1 MRVSNFGKGCR
12 RGFTLI
18 ELLVVIA
25 IIAILASMLLP
36 ALQQARGRAHMTSC
50 ANNFHTVGKAGLM
63 YSDDNRGFY
72 PMLYNADRSSLSSRY
87 ALAGGKTG
95 KLTPYLGIEQDA
107 PVGGWYL
114 NNKGVYLNNKGVYQI
129 SKFACPAVDGRE
141 RFKIWTYNSSSR
153 HGIGENL
160 RVSNVPG
167 SSNIM
172 HTTKVKKPSR
182 SMFFAEGCRDRV
194 YYTDSASSAGSYP
207 VAPHGSAVPVRDFYV
222 LELTDNK
229 LNAVML
235 DGHVISITNKQLPF
249 KDLWRANE
257 LYYSYFWFPAIGN
270 KDW

>member
-1 MRVSNFGKGCR
+1 MRVSSFDEGCR
-12 RGFTLI
+12 IGRGFTLI

-50 ANNFHTVGKAGLM
+50 ANNFHSVGKAGLM
-63 YSDDNRGFY
+63 YSDDSKGFY
-72 PMLYNADRSSLSSRY
+72 PMLYNADRSSRSSRS
-87 ALAGGKTG
+87 ALSGGKTG

-114 NNKGVYLNNKGVYQI
+114 NKGRYQI

-141 RFKIWTYNSSSR
+141 RFVVWPDSSSTR
-153 HGIGENL
+153 CGIGENQ

-167 SSNIM
+167 GNNVVHAS
-172 HTTKVKKPSR
+172 KVKRPSR
-182 SMFFAEGCRDRV
+182 SMFFSEGCRERV
-194 YYTDSASSAGSYP
+194 FYSDAASSAGTYP
-207 VAPHGSAVPVRDFYV
+207 VAPHGSEKAIGNSIYE
-222 LELTDNK
+222 LQLTDNK

-235 DGHVISITNKQLPF
+235 DGHVITITNKHLPF
-249 KDLWRANE
+249 LDQWRANI
-257 LYYSYFWFPAIGN
+257 LYYNYFWFPVIGN

>member
-1 MRVSNFGKGCR
+1 MSFSIKSSCGATRF
-12 RGFTLI
+12 FTLI

-36 ALQQARGRAHMTSC
+36 ALQQARGRAHLTACS
-50 ANNFHTVGKAGLM
+50 NNFHSVGKAGLM
-63 YSDDNRGFY
+63 YSDDNKGFY

-95 KLTPYLGIEQDA
+95 KLTPYLGIEQNA

-114 NNKGVYLNNKGVYQI
+114 TSKGVYEI

-141 RFKIWTYNSSSR
+141 RFKLWTSSSSSR
-153 HGIGENL
+153 NGIGENL

-167 SSNIM
+167 SSNII
-172 HTTKVKKPSR
+172 HSSKVKRPSR
-182 SMFFAEGCRDRV
+182 SMFFAEGCLSRV
-194 YYTDSASSAGSYP
+194 YYTVAATSAGSYP
-207 VAPHGSAVPVRDFYV
+207 VAPHGSATPVRDFYV

-235 DGHVISITNKQLPF
+235 DGHVITITNKHLPF
-249 KDLWRANE
+249 LDQWRASE
-257 LYYSYFWFPAIGN
+257 LYYSYFWFPVKGN
-270 KDW
+270 RDW